1 MSDVPVAADLLT
13 IGHFNLPADRFIALL
28 KDAGVS
34 AIIDV
39 RSVPFSRWC
48 PWFSSKALAARL
60 AANDMAYV
68 ALGDALGGRPR
79 DPTLYCDDIADYE
92 IVTTLPT

>member
-1 MSDVPVAADLLT
+1 MSDATVAADLLT
-13 IGHFNLPADRFIALL
+13 IGHSNLPADRFIALL

-34 AIIDV
+34 AIVDV

-60 AANDMAYV
+60 AANGMVYV

-79 DPTLYCDDIADYE
+79 DPKLYCDGIADYE
-92 IVTTLPT
+92 AMAK